1 MFNLRRIRQ
10 AVHGRGDNWVEVG
23 PSTAPSS
30 FSSPTPMTWA
40 PNFGGRW
47 RTNMPG
53 SGDQHINDDSDK
65 SKNTRGKPEDFDPEN
80 KNILINDK
88 LDSGAEM
95 CVVTYVAPE
104 GSDPRRN
111 MSRLEKGGFKPR
123 IEGNKLIVEVEGL
136 PSATRVQALLPGAV
150 ITIKS
155 K

>member
-1 MFNLRRIRQ
+1 MFNLRIMRQ

-30 FSSPTPMTWA
+30 FSAPTMNYA
-40 PNFGGRW
+40 PQFGGRW

-65 SKNTRGKPEDFDPEN
+65 SKNTRGNPEDFDPEN

-88 LDSGAEM
+88 LDSGAEK
-95 CVVTYVAPE
+95 CVVMYVLRDGENPKK
-104 GSDPRRN
+104 N
-111 MSRLEKGGFKPR
+111 MGRLEQGGFKPKL
-123 IEGNKLIVEVEGL
+123 EGNRMIIEIDGL
-136 PSATRVQALLPGAV
+136 PSASRVQALLPGAV